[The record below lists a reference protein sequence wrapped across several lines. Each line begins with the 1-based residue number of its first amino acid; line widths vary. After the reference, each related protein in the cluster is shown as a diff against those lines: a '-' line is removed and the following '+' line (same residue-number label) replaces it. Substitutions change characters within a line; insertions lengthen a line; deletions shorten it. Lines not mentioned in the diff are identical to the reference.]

1 VTITP
6 GAIRDCFE
14 GAIPAVIATCALDG
28 TPNVT
33 LLSQVHYVD
42 DDHVALSFQF
52 FSKTRENVLANPRAM
67 VQVIHPDSGMHFYLS
82 LQYLRT
88 ETEGPLFEYMKA
100 KLAGVASHTGMSKV
114 FRLRG
119 SDVYR
124 VLDIQCPSDTLPHSA
139 LRPHK
144 QLPALRACSRT
155 ISGHTDLASLLDD
168 LLAGL
173 QTHFDIRHAMVMMHD
188 PEGARLYTVASCGY
202 PESGVGSEVVLGD
215 GVIGV
220 AAQERTPIRIGYM
233 TSDYAYS
240 RAVRHNLTNQAAAD
254 DIETEIP
261 FPGLSAPHSQMAVP
275 ILSGDRLFGV
285 LYVES
290 PEDMRFNHE
299 DEDALV
305 ILAGQLAL
313 AIQVTTQVGGDAPE
327 VRGTTEPAAAP
338 LIGTAIAVRRFPAND
353 SVFIGDDYLI
363 KGVAGA
369 IFWKLVND
377 YAQNGRTEFS
387 NRELRHDPA
396 LRLPDISDNLEARLI
411 LLQRRL
417 DERCPFL
424 RIEKTGRGRFRLQV
438 DRPIALRDMA
448 PGTTA

>member
-1 VTITP
+1 VTTTL

-14 GAIPAVIATCALDG
+14 GAIPAVIATCAPNG

-42 DDHVALSFQF
+42 EDHVALSFQF

-124 VLDIQCPSDTLPHSA
+124 VLGIHCPSDTLPPGT
-139 LRPHK
+139 LRPHT
-144 QLPALRACSRT
+144 QLPALRACSRC
-155 ISGHTDLASLLDD
+155 ISGHTDLAALLDD

-173 QTHFDIRHAMVMMHD
+173 QTYFDIRHAMVMMHD

-202 PESGVGSEVVLGD
+202 PESGVGSEVALGD

-220 AAQERTPIRIGYM
+220 AAHEHTPIRIGYM

-240 RAVRHNLTNQAAAD
+240 RAVRHNLTNQAAD
-254 DIETEIP
+254 GIETEIP
-261 FPGLSAPHSQMAVP
+261 FPGLSEPHSQMAVP

-305 ILAGQLAL
+305 TLAGQLAL
-313 AIQVTTQVGGDAPE
+313 AIQVTTQSTGDAPE
-327 VRGTTEPAAAP
+327 ERRATRQAAAP
-338 LIGTAIAVRRFPAND
+338 PSGAAIPVRRFPAND

-369 IFWKLVND
+369 IFWKLVSD
-377 YAQNGRTEFS
+377 YAQKGRTEFS
-387 NRELRHDPA
+387 NRELRHHPA
-396 LRLPDISDNLEARLI
+396 LRLPDITDNLEARLI

-417 DERCPFL
+417 AERCPFL

-438 DRPIALRDMA
+438 DRPIALRDMS
-448 PGTTA
+448 PDGTG

>member
-1 VTITP
+1 VTITL
-6 GAIRDCFE
+6 GVIRDCFE
-14 GAIPAVIATCALDG
+14 GAIPAVIATCASDG

-42 DDHVALSFQF
+42 EHHVALSFQF
-52 FSKTRENVLANPRAM
+52 FSKTRENILANPRAM

-124 VLDIQCPSDTLPHSA
+124 VLDIHCPTDTLPPSA
-139 LRPHK
+139 LRPHT

-155 ISGHTDLASLLDD
+155 VGGHTDLAALLDD

-173 QTHFDIRHAMVMMHD
+173 RTHFDIRHAMVMMHD

-202 PESGVGSEVVLGD
+202 PESGVGSEVALGD

-240 RAVRHNLTNQAAAD
+240 RAVRHNLTNQAAD
-254 DIETEIP
+254 GIETEIP
-261 FPGLSAPHSQMAVP
+261 FPGLSEPHSQMAVP
-275 ILSGDRLFGV
+275 ISSGDRLFGV
-285 LYVES
+285 LYMES
-290 PEDMRFNHE
+290 PEDMRFSHE

-305 ILAGQLAL
+305 TLAGQLAL
-313 AIQVTTQVGGDAPE
+313 AIQVTAQAGGDAPE
-327 VRGTTEPAAAP
+327 LRRATGQAAAP
-338 LIGTAIAVRRFPAND
+338 PSGTAIAVRRFPAND

-396 LRLPDISDNLEARLI
+396 LRLPDITDNLEARLI

-417 DERCPFL
+417 AERCPFL
-424 RIEKTGRGRFRLQV
+424 RIEKTGRGRFHLRV
-438 DRPIALRDMA
+438 DRPIALHDMA
-448 PGTTA
+448 PDGTI